1 MTTSQERI
9 ESLRQLAEK
18 KQKPLHWYGLGME
31 LRAAGRP
38 REAIDV
44 FQRVHGIDPGYVPAY
59 FMRAQVH
66 EELGEI
72 DEARAA
78 LERGIEAAVQADD
91 EHAASE
97 MRSMLD
103 TLPA

>member
-1 MTTSQERI
+1 MSSPDDRI
-9 ESLRQLAEK
+9 ETLRALAEK
-18 KQKPLHWYGLGME
+18 KQKPLHWYGLAME
-31 LRAAGRP
+31 LRAAGRL
-38 REAIDV
+38 REALEV
-44 FQRVHGIDPGYVPAY
+44 FQRVHGIDAAYVPAY

-66 EELGEI
+66 EELDEI
-72 DEARAA
+72 EEARAA
-78 LERGIEAAVQADD
+78 LERGIEAAVAAGD

>member
-1 MTTSQERI
+1 MTSPDDRI
-9 ESLRQLAEK
+9 ESLRALAEK
-18 KQKPLHWYGLGME
+18 KNKPLHWYGLAME
-31 LRAAGRP
+31 LRAAGRS
-38 REAIDV
+38 REALEV

-72 DEARAA
+72 EEARAA
-78 LERGIEAAVQADD
+78 LEKGIEAAVAADD
-91 EHAASE
+91 DHAERE

-103 TLPA
+103 TLPV